1 MKTYLVGGAVRDQLL
16 GLPVHERDW
25 LVTGASAQDL
35 LGLDYR
41 RVGREFP
48 VFLHPETA
56 EEYALPRYGTLQAD
70 EQEQIE
76 ADLVRRDLTINA
88 MAMGADGKLFDP
100 LSGQR
105 DLELRLLR
113 HTPSFSDDPIR
124 VLRLARFAARYAGLG
139 FRIAD
144 ETVALVQQMVD
155 ENHLKALVPERVWS
169 EIFRALNGENPR
181 RFFEAL
187 RDCHALKCILPELD
201 RLFGVP
207 QPEAHHPE
215 IDTGLHTLMVLDQ
228 ACLLSSD
235 SEVRFAALLHDLGKG
250 TTPPEN
256 WPRHIGHEK
265 RSGRLVKA
273 ICQRLRI
280 PNRFRDIARLVA
292 ENHTNCHKVLELKP
306 GTLLKILMALGA
318 LNRPERL
325 EQFLLACEAD
335 SRGRSGFE
343 HQPYPQADFFRAA
356 CKAAAAV
363 DTAALARHTEDKSKL
378 PDVIAQQ
385 RVKAIA
391 GMKLDWP
398 VT

>member
-35 LGLDYR
+35 LDLGYR
-41 RVGREFP
+41 RVGRKFP
-48 VFLHPETA
+48 VFLHPETS
-56 EEYALPRYGTLQAD
+56 EEYALPRCGTLQVD

-88 MAMGADGKLFDP
+88 MAIDTDGKLFDP

-105 DLELRLLR
+105 DLEQRLLR
-113 HTPSFSDDPIR
+113 HTPSFSEDPIR
-124 VLRLARFAARYAGLG
+124 VLRLARFAARYADLG

-144 ETVALVQQMVD
+144 ETVTLIQQMVD
-155 ENHLKALVPERVWS
+155 EDRLKALVPERVWS
-169 EIFRALNGENPR
+169 EVFRALDGTNPR

-235 SEVRFAALLHDLGKG
+235 PEVRFAALLHDLGKG

-265 RSGRLVKA
+265 RSGKLVKA

-292 ENHTNCHKVLELKP
+292 EDHTNCHKALELKP

-318 LNRPERL
+318 LRRPERL

-356 CKAAAAV
+356 CKTAAAV
-363 DTAALARHTEDKSKL
+363 DTAALARQTEDKSKL
-378 PDVIAQQ
+378 PAVITQQ
-385 RVKAIA
+385 RVRAIA
-391 GMKLDWP
+391 EMKLSWP
-398 VT
+398 DI